1 MHCIISA
8 VQILTI
14 YSLILNVECC
24 IRTVPSDEVTLP
36 PPTDLT
42 TEFTDPT
49 EETTTDAEQ
58 TDSTVN
64 EMTTGTTEAEEP
76 TTTQPMQSTTTT
88 AIPTTTERK
97 IISDISFHYFE
108 N

>member
-1 MHCIISA
+1 MHYIISA

-58 TDSTVN
+58 TDST
-64 EMTTGTTEAEEP
+64 EAP
-76 TTTQPMQSTTTT
+76 TTDSTTSTTPSTTTT
-88 AIPTTTERK
+88 EERE
-97 IISDISFHYFE
+97 FA
-108 N
+108 

>member
-1 MHCIISA
+1 MHYIISA

-42 TEFTDPT
+42 TEFTVPT

-58 TDSTVN
+58 TDSTD
-64 EMTTGTTEAEEP
+64 EPSTEAP
-76 TTTQPMQSTTTT
+76 TTDSRTSTAPSTTTT
-88 AIPTTTERK
+88 EEREF
-97 IISDISFHYFE
+97 IYNFHTYLNNLYFC
-108 N
+108 